1 MGQPLAEDSALQ
13 PPLPPAPGS
22 MGPAGPE
29 SPELAGTELAGT
41 GLAGTGLAGT
51 ELAGP
56 EPADLARL
64 SSLRLLRSR
73 GRARGIMALLGPAF
87 VAAVAY
93 IDPGNFATNFSA
105 GARFGYALA
114 WVIVVAN
121 LMAMLVQYLSAK
133 TGVATGRDLPELCR
147 EYLPR
152 AVSGGLWVQAELIA
166 MATDVAEFVGA
177 ALGLNLLF
185 GVQLLPAGLITAVV
199 AFGILALQQRGY
211 RRFEL
216 AICGLLGIVFLGF
229 AYDLAAV
236 GTAPGAIA
244 SGLVPSLPGGSV
256 LLVAGIIGATVM
268 PHVVYLHSALTKS
281 RVPCRDDAERRELLG
296 FQRLDVLIALGA
308 AGLINLAMLFVA
320 ASLFSRLGGYAPANP
335 IQAAHFELGRIVGGG
350 AALAFAVAL
359 LASGLSSSSVG
370 TYAGQVVMQG
380 FIGRRIP
387 LFVRRGITM
396 LPALV
401 VLGLGLPVTSSLV
414 ISQVVLSFGIPFALV
429 PLVLVTRRADLM
441 GALVNRAATTA
452 AAAGIAVLIIALNGY
467 LLFALFTA

>member
-1 MGQPLAEDSALQ
+1 LGQPLAEDSALQ

-29 SPELAGTELAGT
+29 SPGLAGTELAGT
-41 GLAGTGLAGT
+41 GLADTGLT
-51 ELAGP
+51 GP
-56 EPADLARL
+56 ESSDARL
-64 SSLRLLRSR
+64 SGLRLLRSR
-73 GRARGIMALLGPAF
+73 GRARGIFALLGPAF

-152 AVSGGLWVQAELIA
+152 AVSRGLWVQAELIA

-387 LFVRRGITM
+387 LFVRRGLTM

-441 GALVNRAATTA
+441 GALVNRAVTTA
-452 AAAGIAVLIIALNGY
+452 AAAGIAVVIIALNAY
-467 LLFALFTA
+467 LLFALFAG

>member
-1 MGQPLAEDSALQ
+1 MEVPEPAGRESA
-13 PPLPPAPGS
+13 
-22 MGPAGPE
+22 GPAGQE
-29 SPELAGTELAGT
+29 S
-41 GLAGTGLAGT
+41 
-51 ELAGP
+51 AGP
-56 EPADLARL
+56 VSAGPVSAGPVSAGPASAGQAGQESAGPGGL
-64 SSLRLLRSR
+64 SGLRLLRSR
-73 GRARGIMALLGPAF
+73 GRARGVIALLGPAF

-105 GARFGYALA
+105 GARFGYTLA

-147 EYLPR
+147 EQLPR
-152 AVSGGLWVQAELIA
+152 AVSYGLWVQAELIA
-166 MATDVAEFVGA
+166 MATDLAEFIGA
-177 ALGLNLLF
+177 AVGLNLLF
-185 GVQLLPAGLITAVV
+185 GVRLLPAGLITAVV

-229 AYDLAAV
+229 IYDLAAV
-236 GTAPGAIA
+236 GTDPGAIA
-244 SGLVPSLPGGSV
+244 SGLVPTLPGGGDGL

-281 RVPCRDDAERRELLG
+281 RVHCRDDGERRELMR

-320 ASLFSRLGGYAPANP
+320 AALFSHSGGNVRLGS
-335 IQAAHFELGRIVGGG
+335 IQAAHFGLGRMVGGG

-380 FIGRRIP
+380 FLGRRIP
-387 LFVRRGITM
+387 LFVRRGLTM

-401 VLGLGLPVTSSLV
+401 VLGLGLPTTASLV

-429 PLVLVTRRADLM
+429 PLVLITRRADIM
-441 GALVNRAATTA
+441 GALVNRAVTTMVTVCVTA
-452 AAAGIAVLIIALNGY
+452 AIIALNAY
-467 LLFALFTA
+467 LLYAILAG